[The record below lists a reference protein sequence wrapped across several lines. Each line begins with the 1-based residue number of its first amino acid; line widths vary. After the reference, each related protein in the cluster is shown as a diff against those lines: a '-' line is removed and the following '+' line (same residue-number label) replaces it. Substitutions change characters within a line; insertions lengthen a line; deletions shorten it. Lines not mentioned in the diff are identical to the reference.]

1 MAFQIFLKRATGAD
15 NSPLSGGK
23 AYIYETGTTTPVTTY
38 SDTALT
44 TPNANPLVADSAGR
58 FGQAFYN
65 GSVDVKVVYTN
76 SSDVTQETR
85 DPAPITFQGDFTV
98 GGAVTFSDEVFFTA
112 PAGSQPIIKTT
123 FPSLKFWDTDG
134 TTTHNRGSISWADD
148 SIQFTVSDNT
158 GASVNQAVIIAY
170 GASGGVTHKF
180 RVGSV
185 DQLHVGANV
194 IRAGNDDATDLGS
207 GTFRFDDVY
216 ATNGT
221 IQTSGE
227 DFKDQIAPVSLG
239 LDFIKAVEPI
249 EYKIKGGR
257 SGRTHTGLSAENVKE
272 AVEGSGKTTADFAG
286 YVEGQREDGTTF
298 KGLRYHEFI
307 GPLIKAVHEL
317 TERIEELTERIE
329 ALEGK
334 K

>member
-1 MAFQIFLKRATGAD
+1 MAFQIFLERATGAD
-15 NSPLSGGK
+15 NLPLSGGK

-38 SDTALT
+38 SNTALT
-44 TPNANPLVADSAGR
+44 TPNANPIVADSAGR
-58 FGQAFYN
+58 FGQAFYD

-76 SSDVTQETR
+76 SADVAQVTR

-134 TTTHNRGSISWADD
+134 TTTHNRGSIAWANN
-148 SIQFTVSDNT
+148 SIQFIVADNT
-158 GASVNQAVIIAY
+158 GASIDQALIIDY
-170 GASGGVTHKF
+170 GASGAVTHKL
-180 RVGSV
+180 RVGAV
-185 DQLHVGANV
+185 DQLHVEANL
-194 IRAGNDDATDLGS
+194 IRPGNDNATDLGS
-207 GTFRFDDVY
+207 GTFRFDDVF

-227 DFKDQIAPVSLG
+227 EFKDQIAPVSLG

-249 EYKIKGGR
+249 EYKLKGGK

-272 AVEGSGKTTADFAG
+272 AVEGAGKTTVDFAG

-307 GPLIKAVHEL
+307 GPLIKAVHQL
-317 TERIEELTERIE
+317 AERVE